1 MAAEIL
7 IETRNLINTQMNM
20 LELAEQETERVL
32 KRNKLNEI

>member
-7 IETRNLINTQMNM
+7 NETRNLINTQMNV